1 MAASKLSSRDI
12 ALRRLAS
19 QRLVGQRFTS
29 PAEVV
34 RQLGAVQSQDYAGG
48 KWGIGQRLD
57 GAVDGDVERAFTD
70 GAIVRTHV
78 LRPTWHFVAAED
90 LRWMLALT
98 APRVRATMLTY
109 DRHLGLDEA
118 VFARSAAVITREL
131 SGGRHRTRAQL
142 GEALAREKIDSGVGQ
157 RMAHLMMRAEL
168 DGVVCSGARQGNQ
181 STYALLDERVPP
193 GPQLQRDEAMQEL
206 AVRYFRTRGP
216 ATVHDFSWWSGLKM
230 GDARRAV
237 ELAGERL
244 AHETIDGTDYWFT
257 DDAPAPGGAGSAHLL
272 PNYDEYFIG
281 FRDRSALQ
289 GRVAASK
296 IDVPAGVFLTHV
308 VVVDGELVGG
318 WKRSVVG
325 GTVIVEVRLVVDVP
339 RRAMSQVH
347 AQVKRYGEF
356 LGMPVEVEIV
366 HPAPSG
372 PRIDRR
378 RAR

>member
-1 MAASKLSSRDI
+1 MVAETCVCPCCGYPTLS
-12 ALRRLAS
+12 
-19 QRLVGQRFTS
+19 
-29 PAEVV
+29 E
-34 RQLGAVQSQDYAGG
+34 
-48 KWGIGQRLD
+48 
-57 GAVDGDVERAFTD
+57 E
-70 GAIVRTHV
+70 
-78 LRPTWHFVAAED
+78 
-90 LRWMLALT
+90 
-98 APRVRATMLTY
+98 
-109 DRHLGLDEA
+109 
-118 VFARSAAVITREL
+118 
-131 SGGRHRTRAQL
+131 
-142 GEALAREKIDSGVGQ
+142 
-157 RMAHLMMRAEL
+157 
-168 DGVVCSGARQGNQ
+168 
-181 STYALLDERVPP
+181 PP
-193 GPQLQRDEAMQEL
+193 GTYEICPVCFWE
-206 AVRYFRTRGP
+206 
-216 ATVHDFSWWSGLKM
+216 
-230 GDARRAV
+230 
-237 ELAGERL
+237 
-244 AHETIDGTDYWFT
+244 
-257 DDAPAPGGAGSAHLL
+257 DDPVQFNDPSFAGGAGSAHLL

-372 PRIDRR
+372 QRIDRR